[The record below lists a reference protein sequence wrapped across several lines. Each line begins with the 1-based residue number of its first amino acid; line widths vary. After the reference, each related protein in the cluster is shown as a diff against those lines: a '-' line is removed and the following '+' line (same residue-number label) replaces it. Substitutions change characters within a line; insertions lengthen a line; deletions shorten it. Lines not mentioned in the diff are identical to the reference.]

1 MCFWLVQRRGRVCHG
16 VCLQWAWRA
25 LSYHQ
30 GHWSEWE
37 YYRSVSGMK
46 TPPLND
52 LFFQEQSK
60 GRSLWTH
67 TAALHLDVC
76 VHRCVSRLMWVA
88 QPKAP
93 LPIQCVSSSHGTL
106 VPRGTSWCLFVPE
119 APSPPHCAP
128 PNFTLRASIS
138 LAQHTAGE
146 GRSFTLENFI
156 SVGKDRSTK
165 INDHKTELS
174 H

>member
-1 MCFWLVQRRGRVCHG
+1 MVFVSSERGEHSLTTRDIEVNENTIVQFQVWKPR
-16 VCLQWAWRA
+16 
-25 LSYHQ
+25 
-30 GHWSEWE
+30 
-37 YYRSVSGMK
+37 
-46 TPPLND
+46 PLMTYFSRNSQKVD
-52 LFFQEQSK
+52 HC
-60 GRSLWTH
+60 GH